1 MAVRQ
6 QSGSSGRD
14 TDQNKDK
21 PAGLAALVTLLLW
34 GCVSSALIIIN
45 KRIMVDMA
53 FAFPLILTGLNQAT
67 AAIAAL
73 AAVKLRL
80 VPMGE
85 PPALGFALTHLLPLG
100 VCAAG
105 TLFFGNVAY
114 LSLSVSFIQ
123 ILKISTPAVTLAICV
138 LLRLERLTAPM
149 VGSILLIS
157 AGTGVATVLEISG
170 AGFAWDGFVYFA
182 ISVVLEAVRV
192 VSIQRLLG
200 QLRYNEAEVLVFL
213 GLPAAILLL
222 LASAI
227 FERKGLVH
235 TWPGFAASPHGI
247 QMLAASMFMG
257 TLVNLATALAI
268 RTSSS
273 LTFKVFGC
281 VKNSCVVLYGVVGM
295 GERLS
300 SWQLLGYII
309 SVAGFAWYTIHKRTQ
324 MQTAGKTD

>member
-1 MAVRQ
+1 MLHAR
-6 QSGSSGRD
+6 G
-14 TDQNKDK
+14 
-21 PAGLAALVTLLLW
+21 
-34 GCVSSALIIIN
+34 
-45 KRIMVDMA
+45 
-53 FAFPLILTGLNQAT
+53 ILTT
-67 AAIAAL
+67 AL
-73 AAVKLRL
+73 SGMSHGRTVS
-80 VPMGE
+80 E
-85 PPALGFALTHLLPLG
+85 LGAHARMRR
-100 VCAAG
+100 CAA
-105 TLFFGNVAY
+105 
-114 LSLSVSFIQ
+114 Q
-123 ILKISTPAVTLAICV
+123 ISTPAVTLAICV